1 MGVGPGLRRIGG
13 DEFGGSRGAEEV
25 GVRRR
30 VVVRAVG
37 PEIGSNAA
45 YDVIGSL
52 GLDTLTFLVATVIV
66 IPAFKSL
73 KISPILGF
81 LLSGVA
87 LNELGLIRNITD
99 VKALSE
105 LGILFLLFE
114 MGLEL
119 SLERLRALA
128 KFAFGMGLPQVLLT
142 TLDGSKASAAHL
154 SSLDSSLPPALPLS
168 SLQVL
173 LTTLAF
179 TAFELPIDNA
189 IGTRALEFLFGAK
202 ADLVNIRSLDEAI
215 VIGAAL
221 ALSSSAFVLQ
231 LLSEKGELATR
242 YGSATLGILLLQDIA
257 VVPLLVILPILE
269 NGDFTD
275 DSVFPLLALE
285 GAQDFTDDSVFP
297 LLALEGAKSLLGLGA
312 LLYTGRIALRRLFE
326 FVAESRSSEAFIA
339 LCLLTVTGTALITSK
354 LGFSDSLGAFL
365 AGALLAET
373 NYRTQVEA
381 DIRPFR
387 GLLLGLFFVTTG
399 SSIDLN
405 LLASE
410 RPNILALLA
419 GLIGIK
425 AAIVTPFNSLS
436 PTLASEWPNILALLT
451 GLIGIK
457 AAIIT
462 ALGPRV
468 GLTLSESVRTGL
480 LLSQGGEFAFVVFAL
495 ANQLGVLPL
504 ELNRLLI
511 IVVVLSMALT
521 PFLDALGRRAAEY
534 IEDNI
539 ESRDAATVAAAG
551 VRGGAAV
558 GRLGPG
564 GNGAMSEGEG
574 SMEGQQ
580 VSPCLSAVAARAVSG
595 VGGVA
600 ESVGRLG
607 AGGNETMSEAD
618 GGMEGQQVSPC
629 LSAVAAGGAG
639 PIVTLGFNR
648 MGQVLTSVPS
658 PPYSRINPLLLMS
671 PSQAGASHSTHF
683 AGAEPIVISVFNQM
697 GQAGASHS
705 THFAG
710 AEPIVIL
717 GFNQMGQVLANF
729 LSTPLAAGSGGDA
742 AGWNF
747 ISFDLNPKRVRLGA
761 SLGFPVLYGD
771 GSRPAVLESA
781 GISRPKAFMVVY
793 SSRTRSVAS
802 IERLKEAFP
811 GVPLYARAV
820 DAVHLSELRRAGATD
835 VVLESAETRL
845 YAAAG
850 DGGDAG
856 RPGVCAISPSRPPLI
871 QPLLLFSPVPSLQTG
886 LRLGSMLLQDM
897 GVMRDDVVFVRRLMR
912 DAMDQRA
919 LSASSSQS
927 SDLIS
932 SRPLLETLKETLG
945 RRAIRPIEPTAFLM
959 NQQDDRTAAPSS
971 AASAAASAVDG
982 DTIQQENPAKV
993 AAFTAT
999 RASTVAATAAAAATA
1014 GVLVA
1019 SKEDNTSA
1027 APKEEGEGSKAGIK
1041 EAPVARGLGAAELPS
1056 LESPMGINPVFV
1068 LADAQAS
1075 PDGMLQYFSD
1085 GEDFVDRNLSL
1096 DASQLPAGATM
1107 PPSLDSPAVLGEG
1120 FGSEGLQAAAGE
1132 RLVYFSDG
1140 DDFVDVKLELPQSGD
1155 FPREK

>member
-1 MGVGPGLRRIGG
+1 MGVGPGLRRTGG
-13 DEFGGSRGAEEV
+13 DGFGGRRGVGEV

-37 PEIGSNAA
+37 PELGSNAA

-142 TLDGSKASAAHL
+142 TL
-154 SSLDSSLPPALPLS
+154 
-168 SLQVL
+168 
-173 LTTLAF
+173 AF

-189 IGTRALEFLFGAK
+189 IGTRALEFLLGAK
-202 ADLVNIRSLDEAI
+202 SDLVNIRSLDEAV

-231 LLSEKGELATR
+231 LLSEKGELASR
-242 YGSATLGILLLQDIA
+242 FGSATLGILLLQDIA

-275 DSVFPLLALE
+275 E
-285 GAQDFTDDSVFP
+285 TIFP
-297 LLALEGAKSLLGLGA
+297 LLALEGAKSLLGLGV

-410 RPNILALLA
+410 WPNILALLA
-419 GLIGIK
+419 
-425 AAIVTPFNSLS
+425 
-436 PTLASEWPNILALLT
+436 

-521 PFLDALGRRAAEY
+521 PFLDTLGRRAAEY

-539 ESRDAATVAAAG
+539 ESRDAATVAAGG
-551 VRGGAAV
+551 VGGVGGGAAV
-558 GRLGPG
+558 ASRLGSG
-564 GNGAMSEGEG
+564 GNGAMSEADG
-574 SMEGQQ
+574 SMEG
-580 VSPCLSAVAARAVSG
+580 
-595 VGGVA
+595 
-600 ESVGRLG
+600 
-607 AGGNETMSEAD
+607 EA
-618 GGMEGQQVSPC
+618 
-629 LSAVAAGGAG
+629 
-639 PIVTLGFNR
+639 
-648 MGQVLTSVPS
+648 
-658 PPYSRINPLLLMS
+658 
-671 PSQAGASHSTHF
+671 AGASHS
-683 AGAEPIVISVFNQM
+683 A
-697 GQAGASHS
+697 
-705 THFAG
+705 HFAG

-742 AGWNF
+742 AGWPF

-802 IERLKEAFP
+802 IQRLKEAFP

-820 DAVHLSELRRAGATD
+820 DAVHLSELKRAGATD
-835 VVLESAETRL
+835 VVLESAE
-845 YAAAG
+845 
-850 DGGDAG
+850 
-856 RPGVCAISPSRPPLI
+856 
-871 QPLLLFSPVPSLQTG
+871 TG

-919 LSASSSQS
+919 LSASSSSQS
-927 SDLIS
+927 SELIS

-959 NQQDDRTAAPSS
+959 NKQDERTAAPSS
-971 AASAAASAVDG
+971 AAAPAALSAVDG
-982 DTIQQENPAKV
+982 DTRQQENPAKV

-999 RASTVAATAAAAATA
+999 RASAVAAAAAAATTV

-1019 SKEDNTSA
+1019 GEADETA
-1027 APKEEGEGSKAGIK
+1027 AARKEEGEDVQAGIK
-1041 EAPVARGLGAAELPS
+1041 EAPVASGSGAEIPFLD
-1056 LESPMGINPVFV
+1056 SPMGIDPVFV

-1075 PDGMLQYFSD
+1075 PDIMLQYFSD
-1085 GEDFVDRNLSL
+1085 GEDFVDRNLALSSQPGQL
-1096 DASQLPAGATM
+1096 GQQGLPSEMPASAAM
-1107 PPSLDSPAVLGEG
+1107 PPSLDSPAVLGEE
-1120 FGSEGLQAAAGE
+1120 FDSEGAQTGSGK

-1140 DDFVDVKLELPQSGD
+1140 DDFVDVKLELPQSGN
-1155 FPREK
+1155 FPRENSPPSRT

>member
-231 LLSEKGELATR
+231 V
-242 YGSATLGILLLQDIA
+242 GSCSCSAQVSRSLQ
-257 VVPLLVILPILE
+257 
-269 NGDFTD
+269 GSDFTD

-405 LLASE
+405 RYCCQRSWLLGLDNRTIAAPLVFPHHSLSAFLPPSTAASIGE
-410 RPNILALLA
+410 ANILALLA

-551 VRGGAAV
+551 VK
-558 GRLGPG
+558 
-564 GNGAMSEGEG
+564 G

-697 GQAGASHS
+697 GQ
-705 THFAG
+705 
-710 AEPIVIL
+710 
-717 GFNQMGQVLANF
+717 VLT
-729 LSTPLAAGSGGDA
+729 SVPSPPYPS
-742 AGWNF
+742 
-747 ISFDLNPKRVRLGA
+747 I
-761 SLGFPVLYGD
+761 PVSPTTITG
-771 GSRPAVLESA
+771 
-781 GISRPKAFMVVY
+781 KAHPTL
-793 SSRTRSVAS
+793 RTS
-802 IERLKEAFP
+802 P
-811 GVPLYARAV
+811 VPLYARAV

-919 LSASSSQS
+919 LSASSSNPPTS
-927 SDLIS
+927 SPPAS
-932 SRPLLETLKETLG
+932 SRNSQGK
-945 RRAIRPIEPTAFLM
+945 AS
-959 NQQDDRTAAPSS
+959 PSS
-971 AASAAASAVDG
+971 LV
-982 DTIQQENPAKV
+982 
-993 AAFTAT
+993 AT
-999 RASTVAATAAAAATA
+999 RRLRLTACCST
-1014 GVLVA
+1014 L
-1019 SKEDNTSA
+1019 
-1027 APKEEGEGSKAGIK
+1027 
-1041 EAPVARGLGAAELPS
+1041 
-1056 LESPMGINPVFV
+1056 
-1068 LADAQAS
+1068 
-1075 PDGMLQYFSD
+1075 SD

>member
-1 MGVGPGLRRIGG
+1 MGVGPGLRRTGG
-13 DEFGGSRGAEEV
+13 DGFGGRKGAAEV
-25 GVRRR
+25 GERRR

-142 TLDGSKASAAHL
+142 TL
-154 SSLDSSLPPALPLS
+154 
-168 SLQVL
+168 
-173 LTTLAF
+173 AF

-189 IGTRALEFLFGAK
+189 IGTRALEFLLGAK
-202 ADLVNIRSLDEAI
+202 SDLVNIRSLDEAV

-231 LLSEKGELATR
+231 LLSEKGELASR
-242 YGSATLGILLLQDIA
+242 FGSATLGILLLQDIA

-275 DSVFPLLALE
+275 DSI
-285 GAQDFTDDSVFP
+285 FP
-297 LLALEGAKSLLGLGA
+297 LLALEGAKSLLGLGV

-410 RPNILALLA
+410 WPNILALLA
-419 GLIGIK
+419 
-425 AAIVTPFNSLS
+425 
-436 PTLASEWPNILALLT
+436 

-539 ESRDAATVAAAG
+539 EARDSAATAVAG
-551 VRGGAAV
+551 VGGGAAV
-558 GRLGPG
+558 AGRLGAG
-564 GNGAMSEGEG
+564 GNGAMSE
-574 SMEGQQ
+574 
-580 VSPCLSAVAARAVSG
+580 
-595 VGGVA
+595 
-600 ESVGRLG
+600 
-607 AGGNETMSEAD
+607 AG
-618 GGMEGQQVSPC
+618 GGMEGE
-629 LSAVAAGGAG
+629 A
-639 PIVTLGFNR
+639 
-648 MGQVLTSVPS
+648 
-658 PPYSRINPLLLMS
+658 
-671 PSQAGASHSTHF
+671 
-683 AGAEPIVISVFNQM
+683 
-697 GQAGASHS
+697 AGASHS

-742 AGWNF
+742 AGWPF

-781 GISRPKAFMVVY
+781 GIHRPKAFMVVY

-820 DAVHLSELRRAGATD
+820 DAVHLSELKRAGATD
-835 VVLESAETRL
+835 VVLESAE
-845 YAAAG
+845 
-850 DGGDAG
+850 
-856 RPGVCAISPSRPPLI
+856 
-871 QPLLLFSPVPSLQTG
+871 TG

-919 LSASSSQS
+919 LSASSSAQS
-927 SDLIS
+927 SELLS

-959 NQQDDRTAAPSS
+959 NKQDERTATPSS
-971 AASAAASAVDG
+971 AASAAAPAALSPVDG
-982 DTIQQENPAKV
+982 NTRQQENPAPV
-993 AAFTAT
+993 NAFTAT
-999 RASTVAATAAAAATA
+999 RASAVTAAAAAAAATTV

-1019 SKEDNTSA
+1019 SETDKTAA
-1027 APKEEGEGSKAGIK
+1027 APKEEAEEDSQAVIK
-1041 EAPVARGLGAAELPS
+1041 EVPVARGSGAEIPS
-1056 LESPMGINPVFV
+1056 LDSPMGINPVFV

-1085 GEDFVDRNLSL
+1085 GEDFVDRNISL
-1096 DASQLPAGATM
+1096 DASQLPASAAM
-1107 PPSLDSPAVLGEG
+1107 PPSLDSPAALGEG
-1120 FGSEGLQAAAGE
+1120 FDSEGRKAETDE

-1140 DDFVDVKLELPQSGD
+1140 DDFVDVKLELPQSGN

>member
-1 MGVGPGLRRIGG
+1 MQPRNSTFPHQRCCRLSTVSTSAALPRFPPIPTTRPSLISWTTESPASSPSSGSRKAQQVRFSLNGASVCSGSGFSRGTVGAGSGACCGNSSQLRTSAIFRVSSSAQALSPLSSPASGGFLTAGNNGGAGGSPAHTQRSQRTGNGRTGVSQGGAGAPNRAFIRGMGVGPGLRRA
-13 DEFGGSRGAEEV
+13 GGSGVGRRGGAREV
-25 GVRRR
+25 GGRRR

-37 PEIGSNAA
+37 PEVASNAV
-45 YDVIGSL
+45 DVIGSL

-142 TLDGSKASAAHL
+142 TL
-154 SSLDSSLPPALPLS
+154 
-168 SLQVL
+168 
-173 LTTLAF
+173 AF
-179 TAFELPIDNA
+179 TLFELPIDNA

-202 ADLVNIRSLDEAI
+202 ADLVNIRSLDEAV

-242 YGSATLGILLLQDIA
+242 FGSATLGILLLQDIA

-269 NGDFTD
+269 TGDFTD
-275 DSVFPLLALE
+275 DSVFPLLAM
-285 GAQDFTDDSVFP
+285 
-297 LLALEGAKSLLGLGA
+297 EGAKSLLGLGV

-410 RPNILALLA
+410 
-419 GLIGIK
+419 
-425 AAIVTPFNSLS
+425 
-436 PTLASEWPNILALLT
+436 WPNILALLT
-451 GLIGIK
+451 GLITIK

-468 GLTLSESVRTGL
+468 GLTLAESVRTGL

-539 ESRDAATVAAAG
+539 EAKASAAAGAGGLGGGVAAA
-551 VRGGAAV
+551 AA
-558 GRLGPG
+558 
-564 GNGAMSEGEG
+564 
-574 SMEGQQ
+574 
-580 VSPCLSAVAARAVSG
+580 
-595 VGGVA
+595 
-600 ESVGRLG
+600 RLG
-607 AGGNETMSEAD
+607 AGGNGAM
-618 GGMEGQQVSPC
+618 
-629 LSAVAAGGAG
+629 AGG
-639 PIVTLGFNR
+639 
-648 MGQVLTSVPS
+648 TSGADS
-658 PPYSRINPLLLMS
+658 SGE
-671 PSQAGASHSTHF
+671 SQSGGSHS
-683 AGAEPIVISVFNQM
+683 N
-697 GQAGASHS
+697 
-705 THFAG
+705 HFAG

-742 AGWNF
+742 AGWPF
-747 ISFDLNPKRVRLGA
+747 ISFDLNPKRVGLGA

-781 GISRPKAFMVVY
+781 GIRRPKAFMVVY

-802 IERLKEAFP
+802 VERLKEAFP

-835 VVLESAETRL
+835 VVLESAET
-845 YAAAG
+845 
-850 DGGDAG
+850 
-856 RPGVCAISPSRPPLI
+856 
-871 QPLLLFSPVPSLQTG
+871 G

-919 LSASSSQS
+919 LSPSSQP
-927 SDLIS
+927 SDLLS
-932 SRPLLETLKETLG
+932 PRPLLDTLKETLG
-945 RRAIRPIEPTAFLM
+945 RRAIRPIEPAAAFSSSE
-959 NQQDDRTAAPSS
+959 QPRAAPSRGGTLPLLPKEEDES
-971 AASAAASAVDG
+971 TATPRVAAAAFAAGTAEESRPAAESYPSAAAADG
-982 DTIQQENPAKV
+982 GMGRQERLSTAAAATTAAAPAM
-993 AAFTAT
+993 
-999 RASTVAATAAAAATA
+999 AATAAAVATAATA
-1014 GVLVA
+1014 ATTVGVLVA
-1019 SKEDNTSA
+1019 SEAGRA
-1027 APKEEGEGSKAGIK
+1027 AEGAGGEGEEDSQTENQVQTRVKARNTEI
-1041 EAPVARGLGAAELPS
+1041 PS
-1056 LESPMGINPVFV
+1056 LDSPMDLDSVSLL
-1068 LADAQAS
+1068 LADAQAAT
-1075 PDGMLQYFSD
+1075 DTMLQYFSD
-1085 GEDFVDRNLSL
+1085 GEDFVDRKLEL
-1096 DASQLPAGATM
+1096 EASQQSQLSQQGQQSQQSTSSTVV
-1107 PPSLDSPAVLGEG
+1107 PSLDSPGGMEEGFDGEG
-1120 FGSEGLQAAAGE
+1120 WQAGMDPM
-1132 RLVYFSDG
+1132 LVYFSDG
-1140 DDFVDVKLELPQSGD
+1140 EDFVDVKLELPQTGN
-1155 FPREK
+1155 FPRDK

>member
-1 MGVGPGLRRIGG
+1 MHPLNSSVPRQRCCRPSAVSTPPPFPRFPSIPPSRVSLISWSTASPASPPTHEQARFSLSGASVRSGSGFSRGTVGAETSACYGNSSRHRRSAIFCVSSSAHALTPLSSSARVGSLTAGKNVDTRGNSASARSNQGTRNEILSQGGAGVANRPFLKGMGVGPGLRRTGG
-13 DEFGGSRGAEEV
+13 DGFGGRRGAAEV
-25 GVRRR
+25 GARRR
-30 VVVRAVG
+30 VVVQAVG

-142 TLDGSKASAAHL
+142 TL
-154 SSLDSSLPPALPLS
+154 
-168 SLQVL
+168 
-173 LTTLAF
+173 AF

-202 ADLVNIRSLDEAI
+202 ADLVNIRSLDEAV

-275 DSVFPLLALE
+275 DSI
-285 GAQDFTDDSVFP
+285 FP
-297 LLALEGAKSLLGLGA
+297 LLALEGAKSLLGLGV

-339 LCLLTVTGTALITSK
+339 LCLLTVTGTSLITSK

-410 RPNILALLA
+410 
-419 GLIGIK
+419 
-425 AAIVTPFNSLS
+425 
-436 PTLASEWPNILALLT
+436 WPNILALLV

-539 ESRDAATVAAAG
+539 ESKDAATVAAGG
-551 VRGGAAV
+551 VGGGAAV
-558 GRLGPG
+558 GRLGAG
-564 GNGAMSEGEG
+564 GNGA
-574 SMEGQQ
+574 
-580 VSPCLSAVAARAVSG
+580 
-595 VGGVA
+595 
-600 ESVGRLG
+600 
-607 AGGNETMSEAD
+607 MSEAD
-618 GGMEGQQVSPC
+618 GGMEGEV
-629 LSAVAAGGAG
+629 
-639 PIVTLGFNR
+639 
-648 MGQVLTSVPS
+648 
-658 PPYSRINPLLLMS
+658 
-671 PSQAGASHSTHF
+671 
-683 AGAEPIVISVFNQM
+683 
-697 GQAGASHS
+697 ASHS

-781 GISRPKAFMVVY
+781 GIRRPKAFMVVY

-820 DAVHLSELRRAGATD
+820 DSMHLSELRRAGATD
-835 VVLESAETRL
+835 VVLESAE
-845 YAAAG
+845 
-850 DGGDAG
+850 
-856 RPGVCAISPSRPPLI
+856 
-871 QPLLLFSPVPSLQTG
+871 TG

-919 LSASSSQS
+919 LSASSSSQS

-932 SRPLLETLKETLG
+932 SRPLLDTLKETLG

-959 NQQDDRTAAPSS
+959 NKQDERTAAPSS
-971 AASAAASAVDG
+971 AASAAASAALSALDG
-982 DTIQQENPAKV
+982 DTRQQENPAQV

-999 RASTVAATAAAAATA
+999 RASAVAAAAAAATTV

-1019 SKEDNTSA
+1019 SEADKTAA
-1027 APKEEGEGSKAGIK
+1027 APKEDGEDSQ
-1041 EAPVARGLGAAELPS
+1041 ARGFGAEIPS
-1056 LESPMGINPVFV
+1056 LDSPMGINPVFV
-1068 LADAQAS
+1068 LADAQAT

-1096 DASQLPAGATM
+1096 DASQLPAGAAM
-1107 PPSLDSPAVLGEG
+1107 PPSLDSPVVLGEG
-1120 FGSEGLQAAAGE
+1120 FDSEGGQSGAGE